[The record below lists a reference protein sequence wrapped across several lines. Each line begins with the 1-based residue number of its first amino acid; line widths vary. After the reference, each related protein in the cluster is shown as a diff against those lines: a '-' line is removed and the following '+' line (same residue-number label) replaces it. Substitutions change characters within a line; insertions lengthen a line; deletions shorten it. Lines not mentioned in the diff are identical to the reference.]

1 MAHDKASRIKLKEEK
16 VVRIT
21 LVYQRKFKSDFH
33 NLKPLKYKVT

>member
-21 LVYQRKFKSDFH
+21 LVYQRKF
-33 NLKPLKYKVT
+33 NGL